1 MSTTVK
7 NIKKNEYPIPKDTIE
22 LCKKLGVVKHL
33 PTTVPSDVSF
43 ELHNTTT
50 EMANALRRCINS
62 ELDVLTMDFESKDFE
77 SDDSFIILHELR
89 KRITYIPI
97 RQIFGV
103 TFKVN
108 VHNKTD
114 GIIPVY
120 SRSIVESGFQKDKKK
135 KDENP
140 DDKKIRKDKQNN
152 EKKLKEKMFSE
163 TFILTYL
170 RPGKRLIIDN
180 IHIVSGVSF
189 KQHAAFSFPGKVA
202 YKCLDLPDSY
212 TGDVEGKDGGV
223 AIPASS
229 MITDPKRY
237 RLGVPRQKYIDPV
250 HIVKMALKT
259 LEDKL
264 DRIHHVVKDANE
276 NFYSSVM
283 EINYLKD
290 RASFKI
296 FGETYTVGN
305 LLSRY
310 GFMVDKTITN
320 IHCIKLHP
328 SFNYVTVEIHH
339 AYPQKI
345 MLLAVDLVKKE
356 LKKIGSA
363 F

>member
-7 NIKKNEYPIPKDTIE
+7 NIKKNEYPIPEDTIE

-33 PTTVPSDVSF
+33 PTTVPRDVSF

-62 ELDVLTMDFESKDFE
+62 ELEVLTMDFDSKDFE
-77 SDDSFIILHELR
+77 SDDSFIVLHELR

-97 RQIFGV
+97 RQISGV

-108 VHNKTD
+108 VNNKTD
-114 GIIPVY
+114 EIIPVY
-120 SRSIVESGFQKDKKK
+120 SRSIVESGFKKNK
-135 KDENP
+135 KTMNENP

-152 EKKLKEKMFSE
+152 EKKQKEKMFSE

-170 RPGKRLIIDN
+170 RPGKRLVINN

-202 YKCLDLPDSY
+202 YKCLDLPDSS
-212 TGDVEGKDGGV
+212 TSEVDGKDGGNT
-223 AIPASS
+223 PFASS
-229 MITDPKRY
+229 MITEPTRY

-264 DRIHHVVKDANE
+264 DRIYRVVKDASE
-276 NFYSSVM
+276 NFYSSDM

-290 RASFKI
+290 KASFKI

-310 GFMVDKTITN
+310 GLMVDKTITN

-328 SFNYVTVEIHH
+328 SFKYVTVEIHH

-345 MLLAVDLVKKE
+345 MLLAIDLVKKE
-356 LKKIGSA
+356 LEKIGTA

>member
-22 LCKKLGVVKHL
+22 LCKKLGVLKHL
-33 PTTVPSDVSF
+33 PTTVPRDVSF

-62 ELDVLTMDFESKDFE
+62 ELEVLTMDFEPKDFE
-77 SDDSFIILHELR
+77 SDDSFIIFHELR

-114 GIIPVY
+114 EIIPVY
-120 SRSIVESGFQKDKKK
+120 SRSIVESGFKKDKKK
-135 KDENP
+135 K
-140 DDKKIRKDKQNN
+140 N
-152 EKKLKEKMFSE
+152 EKEHKEKMFSE

-170 RPGKRLIIDN
+170 RPGKRLVINN
-180 IHIVSGVSF
+180 IHTTSGVSF
-189 KQHAAFSFPGKVA
+189 KHSAAFSFPGKVT
-202 YKCLDLPDSY
+202 YKCLDLPDPS
-212 TGDVEGKDGGV
+212 TGEEEAKDGEV
-223 AIPASS
+223 IIPASS
-229 MITDPKRY
+229 MMTEPTRY

-259 LEDKL
+259 LEGKL
-264 DRIHHVVKDANE
+264 DRIHRVVKEASE
-276 NFYSSVM
+276 NFYSSDM

-310 GFMVDKTITN
+310 GLMVDKTITN

-339 AYPQKI
+339 ASPQKI
-345 MLLAVDLVKKE
+345 MLLAVDLVKEE
-356 LKKIGSA
+356 LKKIGAA